1 MNLANVI
8 AISGMPGLFELVTTR
23 NNGLVASDLETGK
36 SNFYSIRK
44 HQFTPLETV
53 AIYTYDDTEELKK
66 IFSKMLEEE
75 KYGNLPVDIKSD
87 NLVLMEY
94 FESILPKYDDDRVFP
109 KDVKKIIKW
118 FHQLKSHGY
127 FAADTTGKSEE
138 E

>member
-75 KYGNLPVDIKSD
+75 KSGNLPVDIKSD

-118 FHQLKSHGY
+118 FFQLKYHGY

>member
-53 AIYTYDDTEELKK
+53 AIYTYDDTEELKDIFQNAGRRK
-66 IFSKMLEEE
+66 IWQFTSR
-75 KYGNLPVDIKSD
+75 Y
-87 NLVLMEY
+87 
-94 FESILPKYDDDRVFP
+94 
-109 KDVKKIIKW
+109 
-118 FHQLKSHGY
+118 
-127 FAADTTGKSEE
+127 
-138 E
+138 